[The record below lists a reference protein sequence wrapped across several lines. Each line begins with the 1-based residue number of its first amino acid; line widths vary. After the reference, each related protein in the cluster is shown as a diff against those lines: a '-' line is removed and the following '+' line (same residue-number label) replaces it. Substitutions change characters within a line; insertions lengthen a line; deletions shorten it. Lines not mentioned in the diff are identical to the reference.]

1 MQPNG
6 RYQMP
11 NQKHFE
17 IIKQGVEEWNKWRDE
32 NPEIEPDLSDV
43 DLRDWKL
50 NNANLSDTD
59 LRRSNLRNTDFRGAN
74 LVRADLRAANI
85 NKAGFN
91 LAKMREANFSEA
103 YIRESDLSEAD
114 LKRAYF
120 IRADLVRVDLWE
132 TDLSKA
138 DFRWAYLIGTD
149 LKQANLARADLRWAH
164 LSESNLSE
172 ANLSNA
178 NLIKASIIKTNLHH
192 TNLQG
197 VSMAWTNFGDVDL
210 SLTKELYTAQH
221 FGPSS
226 IGIDTIMRSDG
237 KIPETF
243 LRESGV
249 SDNIIQNIALLTEKG
264 LSHKNCFISHA
275 AKDLEFAEKLY
286 TDLQNKGVRCWMAP
300 DDMKIGDQTWGSIYH
315 YIRMRDSVL
324 IILSGD
330 SVSSDWIESEVNAA
344 LTEENKRKKPIFFPI
359 RVDAAVLGSDQAWAE
374 YINKTRNLCDFS
386 NWKEH
391 DAYQQAFDKLLD
403 DLKISD

>member
-1 MQPNG
+1 
-6 RYQMP
+6 MP

-17 IIKQGVEEWNKWRDE
+17 IIKQGVEEWNKWRVE

-43 DLRDWKL
+43 DLSELKL
-50 NNANLSDTD
+50 NDANLSDTD
-59 LRRSNLRNTDFRGAN
+59 LRRSTLKNTDFRGAN

-91 LAKMREANFSEA
+91 LAKLREANFSEA

-120 IRADLVRVDLWE
+120 IRADLVRVDLWG
-132 TDLSKA
+132 TDLERA

-149 LKQANLARADLRWAH
+149 LKQANLAQADLRWTH
-164 LSESNLSE
+164 LSESNLNE

-192 TNLQG
+192 TNLQA
-197 VSMAWTNFGDVDL
+197 VSMAWTHFGDVDL

-243 LRESGV
+243 LREAGV
-249 SDNIIQNIALLTEKG
+249 ADNIIQNIALLTEKG
-264 LSHKNCFISHA
+264 LSHQNCFISYA
-275 AKDLEFAEKLY
+275 AKDIDFAQKLY
-286 TDLQNKGVRCWMAP
+286 ADLQNKGVRCWYASE
-300 DDMKIGDQTWGSIYH
+300 DMKIGDKTWDSIYH

-324 IILSGD
+324 IIFSAD
-330 SVSSDWIESEVNAA
+330 SMASNWVENEVNAA
-344 LTEENKRKKPIFFPI
+344 LAEENKRKKPIFFPL
-359 RVDAAVLGSDQAWAE
+359 RVDAAVLDSDQAWAE
-374 YINKTRNLCDFS
+374 YINKTRNICDFS
-386 NWKEH
+386 DWKDH
-391 DAYQQAFDKLLD
+391 DAYHQAFDKLLD
-403 DLKISD
+403 DLKIPD